1 MTEQLKL
8 EAGVK
13 PGKSTT
19 EFWMAVAAPL
29 VGALLWFRSAE
40 DPEAREFAQTLM
52 VTALAAYPV
61 SRGIAKAGPA

>member
-1 MTEQLKL
+1 
-8 EAGVK
+8 
-13 PGKSTT
+13 
-19 EFWMAVAAPL
+19 MAVAALL